1 MQVEAFV
8 ASLLGGVMAGAA
20 GRRFATLR
28 ADEQVFMWVDLS
40 LSMTGAHTLTRFS
53 LL

>member
-1 MQVEAFV
+1 MEWNGVYCTAMQWNAMQVEAFV

-28 ADEQVFMWVDLS
+28 AAEQVRVGGS
-40 LSMTGAHTLTRFS
+40 L
-53 LL
+53 